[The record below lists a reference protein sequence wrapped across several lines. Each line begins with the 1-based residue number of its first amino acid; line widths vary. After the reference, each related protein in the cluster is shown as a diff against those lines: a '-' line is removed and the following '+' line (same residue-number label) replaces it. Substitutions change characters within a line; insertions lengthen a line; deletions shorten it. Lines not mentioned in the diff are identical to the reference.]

1 LCNNFVNRWKMPE
14 LMPLVRGYLESA
26 GFKILDQQS
35 QCLVADKLI
44 FGQTRATWV
53 IWTIPQGEPLRRYEP
68 ILSAEI
74 SAIRQKYPDATA
86 YVLAQSRSGFSRDF
100 LQEINDKRISL
111 TVPVQFFDA
120 EFKVDQAP
128 KAASAI
134 QDIRSFEFL
143 RQRVAQPYRA
153 DESIESAVD
162 GDDLANVLRDRLT
175 NSRNAAVRIIVGRA
189 GIGKSFLFRVLF
201 ASLYDEFLKS
211 KQRYELRPRPIPLIP
226 AYLRNIYALRTEL
239 LVENFLQTDVA
250 SPVSRETFEWLLVN
264 GFTSWFLDG
273 LDELYLGDSNFFDYL
288 ADLLTRSGSR
298 AQVTIWCR
306 DSLLTTS
313 DAFAEFRDLCS
324 GTAALEIYH
333 LKEWERPSKRTYT
346 WLRLEDRRPRSG
358 EPDTKRVHSFLA
370 ALDSSTPLQ
379 KLSGLPFYCQLLLNQ
394 FQETGV
400 LQFTDDVA
408 MLNFIVDQMITRE
421 VNAGLLDLKLFV
433 PNGLEDWLEEMAL
446 AYVEDG
452 RYADIERK
460 QATEYGKL
468 VLRDGIDEAAEEHI
482 LTSLVRFPL
491 FQLGTEPQKIA
502 FAHDLIAELLAARG
516 YIRRVPKQAAD
527 VGYRLSR
534 SNLLDSA
541 ILRFMAARMTDT
553 DERAIVVELHHGNLQ
568 GRSLAALLSLLMLAR
583 PNRDLIKKTR
593 SDLDA
598 QDLAGI
604 RFHNRDLSGVSF
616 RNTDLSS
623 VTFQDCDLRAA
634 RFEGAYLNRTRFEGS
649 NILEDAQFGDLG
661 RAESIFVGQKILVEP
676 TDIRAWLENVTGHHP
691 VRGEPCSTALQ
702 VNHIFSKFVTPLG
715 TPRRDDLFRRAILT
729 GRRYR
734 DSASSEECL
743 EQLVQNGYLTG
754 PDYRDRFRR
763 AEGDKYAE
771 IVSYVRDGKVSD
783 SLGRVIAP
791 MCRRRGCTHQVRV

>member
-1 LCNNFVNRWKMPE
+1 MPN
-14 LMPLVRGYLESA
+14 LRSLARGYLESA
-26 GFKILDQQS
+26 GFKILDQQD
-35 QCLVADKLI
+35 QCLVADKLV
-44 FGQTRATWV
+44 FGQSRATWIV
-53 IWTIPQGEPLRRYEP
+53 WTVPPGEQLRRYEP
-68 ILSAEI
+68 ILSTEI
-74 SAIRQKYPDATA
+74 STIRSKYPDATA

-100 LQEINDKRISL
+100 LQELSDKRVSL

-120 EFKVDQAP
+120 EFKVDEAP

-143 RQRVAQPYRA
+143 KQRVPQPYRA
-153 DESIESAVD
+153 DESPEATVD
-162 GDDLANVLRDRLT
+162 GDDLAQILRDRLNRT
-175 NSRNAAVRIIVGRA
+175 HDAAVRIVVGRA

-211 KQRYELRPRPIPLIP
+211 KQRNELRPRPIPLIP

-239 LVENFLQTDVA
+239 LIENFLLTDVA

-273 LDELYLGDSNFFDYL
+273 LDELYLGDSHFFDYL
-288 ADLLTRSGSR
+288 ADLLTRPNSR
-298 AQVTIWCR
+298 AQITIWCR

-313 DAFAEFRDLCS
+313 DAFAEFRDLCG
-324 GTAALEIYH
+324 GTAALEIFH
-333 LKEWERPSKRTYT
+333 LKEWERPSKRTLT
-346 WLRLEDRRPRSG
+346 WLRLENRQPQSG
-358 EPDTKRVHSFLA
+358 ESDTGPVRTFLA
-370 ALDSSTPLQ
+370 ALDNSPALRG
-379 KLSGLPFYCQLLLNQ
+379 LSGLPFYCQLLLTQ
-394 FQETGV
+394 FKETGV

-408 MLNFIVDQMITRE
+408 MLNFIVDQMISRE
-421 VNAGLLDLKLFV
+421 VKAGLLDLKLFI

-452 RYADIERK
+452 RYADIDRK

-468 VLRDGIDEAAEEHI
+468 VLREGVGEATEDHI

-491 FQLGTEPQKIA
+491 FQFGTEQQKIA

-516 YIRRVPKQAAD
+516 YIRRIPKQAAD

-541 ILRFMAARMTDT
+541 ILRFMAARMADV
-553 DERAIVVELHHGNLQ
+553 EEKAIVDQLHHGALQ
-568 GRSLAALLSLLMLAR
+568 GRSLAALLSLLMLAK
-583 PNRDLIKKTR
+583 PNRDLIKSTR

-598 QDLAGI
+598 QDLAGM
-604 RFHNRDLSGVSF
+604 RFYNRDLSDVSF
-616 RNTDLSS
+616 RNSDLSN
-623 VTFQDCDLRAA
+623 VTFQDCDLRRA
-634 RFEGAYLNRTRFEGS
+634 RFEGAFLNRTRFEG
-649 NILEDAQFGDLG
+649 NNALEGAQFGDLG
-661 RAESIFVGQKILVEP
+661 RAESIFVGQKILMEP
-676 TDIRAWLENVTGHHP
+676 ADIKTWVGKVTGRHQP
-691 VRGEPCSTALQ
+691 PGEPCPTALQ

-715 TPRRDDLFRRAILT
+715 SPRRDHLTRRALLA

-734 DSASSEECL
+734 DGARPEECL
-743 EQLVQNGYLTG
+743 ERLVQHEYLTG
-754 PDYRDRFRR
+754 PDHRDRFRR

-771 IVSYVRDGKVSD
+771 MVNYVRDGKVSD

-791 MCRRRGCTHQVRV
+791 ICRRRGCTHQVRI